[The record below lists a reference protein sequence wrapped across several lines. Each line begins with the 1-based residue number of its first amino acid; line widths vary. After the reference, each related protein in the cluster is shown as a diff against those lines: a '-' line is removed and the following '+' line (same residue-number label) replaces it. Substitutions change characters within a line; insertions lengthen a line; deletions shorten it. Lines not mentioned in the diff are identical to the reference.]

1 MTQACEVFRCLQ
13 IRNTQSNQPI
23 SVQCSISY
31 RKQSFDL
38 HSKSNN
44 WFLYEMQHWAEVGL
58 VRMMNLYMFLIA
70 KNTCR
75 ISLN

>member
-1 MTQACEVFRCLQ
+1 MQACEVFRCLQ
-13 IRNTQSNQPI
+13 IRNMRSNQPI

-38 HSKSNN
+38 L

-58 VRMMNLYMFLIA
+58 SSYDE
-70 KNTCR
+70 
-75 ISLN
+75 SLNIFNC

>member
-38 HSKSNN
+38 L

-58 VRMMNLYMFLIA
+58 VHMMNLYIFLIA